1 MASNHLSVVLCVGIM
16 LTIMGLLSTSAAY
29 MLSSGYQS
37 DQNSMVYK
45 MPRRHSTKLR
55 VFAECRKDCNSQCN
69 HSLYAYLANK
79 KECFTC
85 LFECMS
91 VFTEQ
96 AEKMGIQVL
105 SEKSSKRAR
114 HAAEFGD
121 AARKRLRLRQTQTNP
136 PTFDLQ
142 DYRRSP

>member
-1 MASNHLSVVLCVGIM
+1 MASNRLSLIFCIVITLNLM
-16 LTIMGLLSTSAAY
+16 NLLSASAAY
-29 MLSSGYQS
+29 MLSSGYQA
-37 DQNSMVYK
+37 DQNSIVYK
-45 MPRRHSTKLR
+45 MPRRHSTKLK

-79 KECFTC
+79 NDCYTC
-85 LFECMS
+85 LYECMS

-114 HAAEFGD
+114 HVTGFGD
-121 AARKRLRLRQTQTNP
+121 AGRKRLRLRQTQTNS

-142 DYRRSP
+142 NYRRSP